1 MNFLIMM
8 VMVKG
13 VTEILLISIKPI
25 MLSLNFR
32 LKNAD
37 IQNLI

>member
-1 MNFLIMM
+1 MM

-25 MLSLNFR
+25 MQSLNFR
-32 LKNAD
+32 LKKR
-37 IQNLI
+37 